1 MNKDFTWNQIGIPAI
16 VRRRVLYVLSFSLFF
31 FLAGCSGKSG
41 VIKVHNNEVD
51 PAIVVKVAIP
61 LAVNLNEVDG
71 KSVINML
78 RTSDTEY
85 HFAPGFHRVVLQY
98 EEVWEIGADDHSVIK
113 SKEVTQE
120 WNLEPGAQYQLMYKP
135 AANLDESKQTA
146 ANFSPWIKMISKA
159 NLDKAEVKAALQKS
173 PDSQQLQQLKVWWER
188 ASETDR
194 NKFKTWIET
203 P

>member
-1 MNKDFTWNQIGIPAI
+1 MNKFMKRYQPVMSGLT
-16 VRRRVLYVLSFSLFF
+16 RLVLSLYLL
-31 FLAGCSGKSG
+31 LALSACSTNSA
-41 VIKVHNNEVD
+41 VIKVHDDEVD
-51 PAIVVKVAIP
+51 PAIAVKVAIP

-85 HFAPGFHRVVLQY
+85 HFAPGFHRVKLQY
-98 EEVWEIGADDHSVIK
+98 EEVWETGADDHSVIK
-113 SKEVTQE
+113 SEEITQE
-120 WNLEPGAQYQLMYKP
+120 WNLEPGAEYQLMYKP
-135 AANLDESKQTA
+135 AANLADSKQTA
-146 ANFSPWIKMISKA
+146 KSFSPWIKMIAKA
-159 NLDKAEVKAALQKS
+159 DLESPIVKEALQQS

-188 ASETDR
+188 AGETDR

>member
-1 MNKDFTWNQIGIPAI
+1 MIKYFTWNQIGIPAGMH
-16 VRRRVLYVLSFSLFF
+16 RRVLYAMSLGLLFI
-31 FLAGCSGKSG
+31 LVGCSGKSG

-51 PAIVVKVAIP
+51 PAIVVKVDIP

-71 KSVINML
+71 KSVVNML

-85 HFAPGFHRVVLQY
+85 HFAPGFHRVILQY
-98 EEVWEIGADDHSVIK
+98 EEVWEIGSDDHSVIK
-113 SKEVTQE
+113 SKEITQE

-135 AANLDESKQTA
+135 ASNLEESKQTA
-146 ANFSPWIKMISKA
+146 TDFSPWIKMISKA
-159 NLDKAEVKAALQKS
+159 DLDKQEVKAALQKS

-188 ASETDR
+188 ASEADR
-194 NKFKTWIET
+194 SKFKTWIET